1 MGIMKLISTKALF
14 FSLLCQTALCSD
26 PHAQT
31 NSNTDIP
38 VPKSITTDK
47 SLSKAEKDLLVEAAL
62 NFYAFWNTGKEKY
75 LKLAVSSDF
84 FDNTLPTG
92 RPQGYRGILF
102 ASNNFRKSVPDLKC
116 SVEDLIIMKDK
127 IVCRQIYTGHNSGPT
142 GNHPASNNE
151 IRFFAIDILHVRN
164 GKVYED
170 WHLEDNLTFLIQAGV
185 VKL

>member
-1 MGIMKLISTKALF
+1 MQSISAKAL
-14 FSLLCQTALCSD
+14 LLCLLWQIAIFSCSK
-26 PHAQT
+26 AQVNT
-31 NSNTDIP
+31 NPDIP

-47 SLSKAEKDLLVEAAL
+47 SLSKAENDLLLKAAL
-62 NFYAFWNTGKEKY
+62 NFYAFWNTGKEEY
-75 LKLAVSSDF
+75 LKLAVSPDF

-92 RPQGYRGILF
+92 RPQGFGGILF

-116 SVEDLIIMKDK
+116 SIEDLIITKDK
-127 IVCRQIYTGHNSGPT
+127 IVCRQIYTGTNSGPT
-142 GNHPASNNE
+142 GSHPASNNE

-164 GKVYED
+164 GKIYED

>member
-1 MGIMKLISTKALF
+1 MKSISAKALF
-14 FSLLCQTALCSD
+14 LCLLWQVSICFGSI
-26 PHAQT
+26 AQVNT
-31 NSNTDIP
+31 NPDIP
-38 VPKSITTDK
+38 VPKSVTTDK
-47 SLSKAEKDLLVEAAL
+47 SLSKAENDLSVQTAL

-75 LKLAVSSDF
+75 LELAVSSDF

-92 RPQGYRGILF
+92 RPLGYKGILF

-116 SVEDLIIMKDK
+116 SIEDLIITKDK